1 MLGKLGT
8 AYQAYVAFCKND
20 VKKDPEKKTDIR
32 KVPKDLGYKID
43 NSKVDGN
50 QLYILNARVV
60 VDARAAL
67 ESIRVSCIGSV
78 HDSEMNIVNVKTL
91 FY

>member
-1 MLGKLGT
+1 
-8 AYQAYVAFCKND
+8 
-20 VKKDPEKKTDIR
+20 
-32 KVPKDLGYKID
+32 VPKELGYKID

-78 HDSEMNIVNVKTL
+78 HDS
-91 FY
+91 